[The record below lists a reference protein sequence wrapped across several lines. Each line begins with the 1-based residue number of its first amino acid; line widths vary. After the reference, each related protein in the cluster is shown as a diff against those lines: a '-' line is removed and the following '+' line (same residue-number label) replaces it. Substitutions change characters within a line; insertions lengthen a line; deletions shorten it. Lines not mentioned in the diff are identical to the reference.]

1 MSLSL
6 PAFGAA
12 SYVPAIVLERS
23 LFVRKAPPALCHGCC
38 CCLARNILPY
48 SRPTECRRCRPPA
61 APART
66 ACRERNDGLYR
77 VITYLVCKI
86 LEEVFIALLNS
97 IVYVCIVW
105 WTLQLQGSFALF
117 WLAYFVTL
125 SCGIVL
131 AYFIAAM
138 SPNLDV
144 ANAALPTYVV
154 TLLFFGGFL
163 IRYEDIPNYW
173 KWYSYID
180 FLKYAWGA
188 LMKNQFNG
196 DRNKEFVQGQTIL
209 DYYGFTGISMWGW
222 LAIEACFFV
231 AFFAFAFLALKYVK
245 HVRR

>member
-1 MSLSL
+1 MRARVMPLPVHHLPRSFIIFTLFWSVGDNLAADNLMNISGRRPAVPPLLRCLPTTPQGAVLSSSFLSAAVLFMSLSL

-97 IVYVCIVW
+97 IVYGE
-105 WTLQLQGSFALF
+105 Q
-117 WLAYFVTL
+117 
-125 SCGIVL
+125 
-131 AYFIAAM
+131 AAAG
-138 SPNLDV
+138 L
-144 ANAALPTYVV
+144 
-154 TLLFFGGFL
+154 
-163 IRYEDIPNYW
+163 
-173 KWYSYID
+173 
-180 FLKYAWGA
+180 
-188 LMKNQFNG
+188 
-196 DRNKEFVQGQTIL
+196 
-209 DYYGFTGISMWGW
+209 
-222 LAIEACFFV
+222 
-231 AFFAFAFLALKYVK
+231 
-245 HVRR
+245 